1 MKKKKKNPKNYYLP
15 CQAWSS
21 WPCVAYNF
29 WWWTRLDW
37 GLLTLFSFCCPSSST
52 FRPQWILIKCK
63 EREQIPRKPGFVTRD
78 LRTVE
83 IMCTMFN
90 IYVFLTGFQD
100 CWCELFAICTALSR
114 VQDCNQSQLF
124 PRYVALTKHF
134 DLLRM
139 EELDSNPEH
148 GKGEGLSWEQGRRWG
163 LSLPRGKRVKRKLWW
178 HWAVERR
185 VDATLGMVFVE

>member
-1 MKKKKKNPKNYYLP
+1 MSYTN
-15 CQAWSS
+15 W
-21 WPCVAYNF
+21 
-29 WWWTRLDW
+29 RLE
-37 GLLTLFSFCCPSSST
+37 TLAT
-52 FRPQWILIKCK
+52 WRTVIIEPQWILIKCK
-63 EREQIPRKPGFVTRD
+63 KREQIPRKPGFVTRD

-148 GKGEGLSWEQGRRWG
+148 GKGEGLSWETGEGEVSVCLEVRELRESFGDTELWSPG
-163 LSLPRGKRVKRKLWW
+163 LMPP
-178 HWAVERR
+178 
-185 VDATLGMVFVE
+185 